1 MSKIALKAKTRTQ
14 TGKGPAHRLKAEG
27 RFPAIVYGG
36 PKGPAAISLDSHEFE
51 VQVKHGLRASSLI
64 TIEIEGGETERAVL
78 REVQREPVKKR
89 VQHVD
94 FFRVEA
100 GRKIEFDIPVVPVGQ
115 CEAVRQGGILERL
128 QRTIPVVCDPFNVPE
143 NIEVPIAGL
152 NYGHPIMVKDL
163 NVPAGVEVTA
173 DPRSVVF
180 SVVVPRAKVSAAEG
194 EGEGEGAEPAA
205 GDVPEIGKE
214 KGEGDEQSSEG

>member
-1 MSKIALKAKTRTQ
+1 MSQIALNAKARTE
-14 TGKGPAHRLKAEG
+14 TGKGPAHRLKAQG

-36 PKGPAAISLDSHEFE
+36 SKGPESISLDSHEFE

-64 TIEIEGGETERAVL
+64 TIEIEGRGTESAVL

-128 QRTIPVVCDPFNVPE
+128 QRTIPALCDPFNVPE
-143 NIEVPIAGL
+143 HIGVPIDVL
-152 NYGHPIMVKDL
+152 DYGKPIMVKDL
-163 NVPAGVEVTA
+163 NVPDGVDVSA

-180 SVVVPRAKVSAAEG
+180 SVVVPRAQVSAAEG

-205 GDVPEIGKE
+205 GDVPEIGEE